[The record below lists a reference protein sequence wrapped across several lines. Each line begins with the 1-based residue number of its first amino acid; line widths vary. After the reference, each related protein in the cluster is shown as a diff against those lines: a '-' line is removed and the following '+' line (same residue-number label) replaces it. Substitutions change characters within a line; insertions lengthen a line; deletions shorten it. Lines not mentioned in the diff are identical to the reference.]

1 MNGRQMGGGSRKG
14 LQVGYELDTMLET
27 VVAARRG
34 RKYKI
39 FLYHSKWA
47 KMSTSNIKIKS

>member
-1 MNGRQMGGGSRKG
+1 MGGGSRKE
-14 LQVGYELDTMLET
+14 LPVGDGLDTMIET

-34 RKYKI
+34 RKYEI
-39 FLYHSKWA
+39 FLYHSKRA